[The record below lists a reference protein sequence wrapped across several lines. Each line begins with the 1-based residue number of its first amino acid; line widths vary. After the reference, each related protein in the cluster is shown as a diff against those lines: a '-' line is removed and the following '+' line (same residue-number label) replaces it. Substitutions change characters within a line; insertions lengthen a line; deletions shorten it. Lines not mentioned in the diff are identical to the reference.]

1 MILRYN
7 ANIVNEKET
16 QNIPQQEYS
25 FKLDWSL
32 HCILRLLSNYEFTT
46 VLDIGSGEGEHKKFL
61 QLFGKDVFSVDI
73 LKNADYVGDF
83 LEIDFDKEFDVVW
96 CSHVLEH
103 QRNTGFFLDKIYDVL
118 KENGILAITVPIHPR
133 ERLVSGHLSSWS
145 APLLCYNLIM
155 AGFNCNKAEIL
166 STYEL
171 SLLVRKELA
180 NHKGL
185 RNSSAHGADA
195 GVEFSDIAKY
205 FPFPA
210 KQGVELCG
218 PGQINWGNPTQYF
231 LPNPTI
237 QVTFELKIECKN
249 LDINSQ
255 LAPNLQFA
263 ARY

>member
-7 ANIVNEKET
+7 ANIVSERQT
-16 QNIPQQEYS
+16 QNISQQEYS
-25 FKLDWSL
+25 FKLDWAL

-46 VLDIGSGEGEHKKFL
+46 VLDIGSGEGEHKRFF
-61 QLFGKDVFSVDI
+61 QLFGKDVSSVDI

-83 LEIDFDKEFDVVW
+83 LEIDFDREFDVVW

-103 QRNTGFFLDKIYDVL
+103 QRNIGLFLDKLYDLL
-118 KENGILAITVPIHPR
+118 KETGILAITVPIHPR
-133 ERLVSGHLSSWS
+133 ERLISGHLSSWS
-145 APLLCYNLIM
+145 VALLCYNLIM

-171 SLLVRKELA
+171 SLLVRKEHA
-180 NHKGL
+180 DHEEL
-185 RNSSAHGADA
+185 RKSSAQGADA
-195 GVEFSDIAKY
+195 GVEFFDIAKY

-218 PGQINWGNPTQYF
+218 PGQINWGNPTQYL
-231 LPNPTI
+231 LPSPI
-237 QVTFELKIECKN
+237 IRGTFELKIECKN
-249 LDINSQ
+249 LDVNSE

-263 ARY
+263 TR